1 MQRARIGIIGD
12 FDAAKPSHSATDT
25 AIARAARALG
35 AAADVAWV
43 ATDAIAADGTGAL
56 AAYDGLW
63 ASPGSPYRNI
73 DGMLE
78 AIRFARERGKPFV
91 AT

>member
-1 MQRARIGIIGD
+1 MKRARIGVIGD
-12 FDAAKPSHSATDT
+12 FDAARPTHVATND

-35 AAADVAWV
+35 AAVDVTWV
-43 ATDAIAADGTGAL
+43 PTDAIASSGAASL
-56 AAYDGLW
+56 EQFDGLW
-63 ASPGSPYRNI
+63 ASPGSPYLSME
-73 DGMLE
+73 GMLD